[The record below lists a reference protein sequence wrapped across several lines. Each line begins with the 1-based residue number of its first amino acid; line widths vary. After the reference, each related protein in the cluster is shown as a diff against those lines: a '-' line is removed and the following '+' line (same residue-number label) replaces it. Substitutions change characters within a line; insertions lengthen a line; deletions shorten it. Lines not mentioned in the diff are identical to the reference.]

1 MSQSSTTQS
10 SGSHSRWFGLA
21 MGLGFLISWLISRTL
36 FIELFSG
43 YRWGPLI
50 VGIVMQV
57 LFTVVMIYCMF
68 SFGMRG
74 STAIR
79 FDVLR
84 RHLLAPFGFQIRR
97 EGKRNLRLVGVGFAR
112 AYYVQT
118 DQPWD
123 IRKMELPSDRRM
135 ARAISDG
142 WQVVGEPRRVLG
154 FLPPTYFVRPRIK

>member
-1 MSQSSTTQS
+1 MSQSSTEQTDKTRF
-10 SGSHSRWFGLA
+10 RWFGLA
-21 MGLGFLISWLISRTL
+21 TGLGILIAWLTTRTI
-36 FIELFSG
+36 FIEVFRG

-68 SFGMRG
+68 SFGMSG

-84 RHLLAPFGFQIRR
+84 RHLLAPFGVQIRR

-123 IRKMELPSDRRM
+123 IRKMELPSDRRI
-135 ARAISDG
+135 ARAINDG

-154 FLPPTYFVRPRIK
+154 FFPPTYFVRPRIK